1 VDTPLESF
9 YSLDDILQERRT
21 SGRDYVE
28 FLRLPT
34 MSCGVYVL
42 AAGATDKQ
50 KPHAEDEV
58 YYVIRG
64 KARMTVHGD
73 EGKQEREIQ
82 PGDVMFV
89 KAGQEHRFH
98 DIASELVVLV
108 AFAPA
113 ESQ

>member
-1 VDTPLESF
+1 MESF
-9 YSLDDILQERRT
+9 YKLDEILRERRA

-28 FLRLPT
+28 FVRVPA

-42 AAGATDKQ
+42 AAGATDRQ

-64 KARMTVHGD
+64 EARMTVHGD
-73 EGKQEREIQ
+73 AGVQERDVR
-82 PGDVMFV
+82 PGDVILV
-89 KAGQEHRFH
+89 QAGQEHRFH
-98 DIASELVVLV
+98 DITSELVVLV